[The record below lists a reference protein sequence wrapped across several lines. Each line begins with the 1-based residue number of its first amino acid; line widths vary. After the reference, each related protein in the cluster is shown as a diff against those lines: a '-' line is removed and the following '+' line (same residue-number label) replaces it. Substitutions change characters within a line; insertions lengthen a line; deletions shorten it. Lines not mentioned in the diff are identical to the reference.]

1 MVPFVKCRQLQCNA
15 GVSAAAPGGLACLF
29 SALRRLATLGVMLTA
44 LQVAGQPVPET
55 VKPVPAIALL
65 TDDERAWLRNHA
77 ALRVATKTDWAPIDV
92 YTYEGQY
99 RGLSGDYL
107 ALVAQRLDLKLEFKA
122 AHTLADALAAVQ
134 RGDADLVPSLS
145 RTASR
150 EAFLAFTQP
159 YLDVPNVYV
168 TRADVPGVGNGQ
180 SMKGLR
186 VAVEK
191 GYAVATLIRERHP
204 RATIMEFAD
213 SAGALRA
220 VSERRAD
227 VYLGALPTTS
237 FLVER
242 LLLSNLEVRDSWQS
256 SLSALHFALP
266 KHQVRLLELM
276 NRALASI
283 TLVERQEIH
292 RRWMP
297 LRSMLVEPAPPLALT
312 RDEQQLIASLPALR
326 VGYELDFRPYTLQT
340 EDGQLSGA
348 ASDYLRLVADKASL
362 RLAIPQ
368 GGTWTEIYQR
378 ARRGEIDLLVAVAAN
393 PERQLEFIF
402 IGPWISTPNVL
413 VTPLNAPPVLSLAQ
427 YTGRRVAVLRDGQ
440 TAYLMRKLH
449 PYVRLEEID
458 TRDGL
463 LAAVANG
470 EADAALVNVTF
481 AAPALSQGLGGALRM
496 AAFFPELNSDL
507 YFAVRREQAALAGI
521 LRRALAAVSESE
533 RAAVATRW
541 AVLPIADESGVQAR
555 VALSRILPLLVGVLV
570 ALVVSLV
577 WGWRLRL
584 SVAQRREAERQAAHA
599 RDRAEAL
606 ARQRQAFLAEASHEI
621 RTPVNAVCGAL
632 DLLRRDNLPPHTNEL
647 ALLAQRAAQT
657 LSEYVNNLLDL
668 SKSDSGQLQLVL
680 QTDALRSTLAA
691 SVQSVEPLARS
702 RRIVV
707 QMQVDEGVAA
717 HHRFDAFRLRQVV
730 VNLLSNALKFSAEG
744 QVVYLQA
751 RAVAAAAGTQDLTIE
766 VRDQGVG
773 IDPGRMAE
781 LFRPY
786 AQAGV
791 SEVHRRGGTG
801 LGLVLCRRL
810 VDAMGGTIQLTPN
823 PGQGT
828 RALVKLA
835 LSVEDEPQGAKSLSS
850 ADGQP
855 LRVLLA
861 EDDRV
866 QQIILETVLLQAGC
880 QVDVV
885 GDGEDAWQMWLIHR
899 HRLVITDLQMPRLNG
914 FELAQRLRDRAE
926 GQALTIVGTSAD
938 LDNEDRARACGIA
951 RLLVKPALSDQLHEV
966 VSEVMGAALIE
977 RTCSETAQ

>member
-1 MVPFVKCRQLQCNA
+1 MGPILGFWGIHCDLWGRA
-15 GVSAAAPGGLACLF
+15 AISGVVARVLGTLALLAVLALLLAAPLSYAEPSAAGPAAK
-29 SALRRLATLGVMLTA
+29 AAT
-44 LQVAGQPVPET
+44 
-55 VKPVPAIALL
+55 ALL
-65 TDDERAWLRNHA
+65 TDEERAWLRNRPP
-77 ALRVATKTDWAPIDV
+77 LRVATKTEWAPIDV
-92 YTYEGQY
+92 YTYEGQF

-107 ALVAQRLDLKLEFKA
+107 ALIAQRLELKLEFKA
-122 AHTLADALAAVQ
+122 TPTLADALTAVQ
-134 RGDADLVPSLS
+134 RGEADLVPSLS
-145 RTASR
+145 KTTTRNAY
-150 EAFLAFTQP
+150 LAFSQP

-168 TRADVPGVGNGQ
+168 TRSDVAGVGSGQ

-191 GYAVATLIRERHP
+191 GYAVVALIRERHP
-204 RATIMEFAD
+204 QATIVEFAD

-266 KHQVRLLELM
+266 KDQTRLLELL

-297 LRSMLVEPAPPLALT
+297 LRSLLVEPAPPLALSP
-312 RDEQQLIASLPALR
+312 DEQQLIASLPALR

-340 EDGQLSGA
+340 DDGRLAGA

-362 RLAIPQ
+362 RLATPQ
-368 GGTWTEIYQR
+368 GGTWTEIYQS
-378 ARRGEIDLLVAVAAN
+378 ARRGEIDLLIAVAAN
-393 PERQLEFIF
+393 AEREREFIF

-413 VTPLNAPPVLSLAQ
+413 VTPVNAAPVLSLAQ
-427 YTGRRVAVLRDGQ
+427 YTGRQVAVLRDGQ
-440 TAYLMRKLH
+440 TAYLMRQLH
-449 PYVRLEEID
+449 PYVRLLEID

-470 EADAALVNVTF
+470 QGDAALVNVTF
-481 AAPALSQGLGGALRM
+481 AAPALSQGLGGVLRM

-507 YFAVRREQAALAGI
+507 YFAVRRDQAALAGV
-521 LRRALAAVSESE
+521 LQRALASISESE
-533 RAAVATRW
+533 RSAVSSRW

-555 VALSRILPLLVGVLV
+555 EALARLLPVLVGVVV
-570 ALVVSLV
+570 ALAVSLL
-577 WGWRLRL
+577 WAWRLRL
-584 SVAQRREAERQAAHA
+584 SVARRRLAEQEAARA

-606 ARQRQAFLAEASHEI
+606 ARQRQTFLAEASHEI

-632 DLLRRDNLPPHTNEL
+632 GLLQGEKLPPSAREL

-668 SKSDSGQLQLVL
+668 SKSDSGQLQLVV
-680 QTDALRSTLAA
+680 QADAIRSTLAA
-691 SVQSVEPLARS
+691 AVQSVEPLARS
-702 RRIVV
+702 RGITVLLS
-707 QMQVDEGVAA
+707 VDANVAG

-744 QVVYLQA
+744 QTVHVEA
-751 RAVAAAAGTQDLTIE
+751 RAESSTPGVQSVTIE
-766 VRDQGVG
+766 VRDEGVG
-773 IDPGRMAE
+773 IEPGRMAE

-786 AQAGV
+786 SQAGV
-791 SEVHRRGGTG
+791 TEIHRGGGTG

-810 VDAMGGTIQLTPN
+810 MDAMGGTIELVPN
-823 PGQGT
+823 REKGT
-828 RALVKLA
+828 RAVLSLAVPIEEELQQAKA
-835 LSVEDEPQGAKSLSS
+835 LSTS
-850 ADGQP
+850 DGQP

-866 QQIILETVLLQAGC
+866 QQIILETVLRRFGC
-880 QVDVV
+880 EVDVV
-885 GDGEDAWQMWLIHR
+885 DDGESAWSMWLIHR
-899 HRLVITDLQMPRLNG
+899 HRLVVTDLQMPRLDG
-914 FELAQRLRDRAE
+914 VGLAQRLRERADGHE
-926 GQALTIVGTSAD
+926 LMIVGTSAD
-938 LDNEDRARACGIA
+938 LGDEDRARASGIS
-951 RLLVKPALSDQLHEV
+951 RLLSKPVMPEQLLEV
-966 VSEVMGAALIE
+966 IEAAARVPGPGTRSATL
-977 RTCSETAQ
+977 Q